1 MALDQIK
8 ENISKN
14 SLAMELIEKSVK
26 EMSHYYHEPMAG
38 MDFKARPDG
47 YINGGTLW
55 DLKTTAKIQPYQFER
70 DIYNLNY
77 DMRLEFY
84 SRGLELCGIETTD
97 IKIIAVENVAPYDVV
112 VYSLGPKIS
121 SSGGRKYY
129 DSCELLKQCIETK
142 NWHGVSGNN
151 VAIELGSS

>member
-1 MALDQIK
+1 
-8 ENISKN
+8 
-14 SLAMELIEKSVK
+14 LIEKSVK
-26 EMSHYYHEPMAG
+26 EMSHYYHEQMVG

-47 YINGGTLW
+47 YINGGTLF
-55 DLKTTAKIQPYQFER
+55 DLKTTSKIQPYQFER

-112 VYSLGPKIS
+112 VYSFGPKIQE
-121 SSGGRKYY
+121 SGSYKYLR
-129 DSCELLKQCIETK
+129 SCELLRECVETK

-151 VAIELGSS
+151 IAIELGSL